1 MSILTT
7 TEALP
12 NGFHE
17 REQLISFNTTKDGG
31 PDEYSPPDNLG
42 LHLYGEHGFAVHSE
56 FLLGS
61 DEELDN
67 VILNV
72 AYVHKNDYAAAYDT
86 IDCWRGNRWEN
97 ACDRGGTTFLDN
109 YGGYPHRDEGIDDTT
124 EDEDGDTPPPFYS
137 WPTEVVVEA
146 PPKSR
151 GTTGGPVL
159 GYITDHTATRV
170 TNGIFQSITVFPH
183 G

>member
-7 TEALP
+7 KAALP

-17 REQLISFNTTKDGG
+17 EEQLISFNTTKDGG

-56 FLLGS
+56 FLLQS

-72 AYVHKNDYAAAYDT
+72 AYVHKNDYAAAYDA

-109 YGGYPHRDEGIDDTT
+109 YGGYPHQDEGIDDDT
-124 EDEDGDTPPPFYS
+124 DDDGPGDLPPPFYA
-137 WPTEVVVEA
+137 WPEDPPPEA
-146 PPKSR
+146 ERPKSV
-151 GTTGGPVL
+151 GTTKGPVL
-159 GYITDHTATRV
+159 GYITDHTDTRV
-170 TNGIFQSITVFPH
+170 TNGIFKSITVFP
-183 G
+183 